1 MRVRFR
7 AEEIRKSLSL
17 STSGLVHGVL
27 LALVAF
33 GTPAREE
40 KPKSLYDTAI
50 RPHEKQIVWYHLQDK
65 LPDVR
70 PASAV
75 KSTQQPLRATR
86 KFEQRIVA
94 GAKDDARPPQ
104 LVWSPAPEVAAP
116 KMTPLP
122 NVLAVEMKRLSKPFT
137 PPPTPAPAVTPK
149 LPDAA
154 PAPTNLAAAPAGPNL
169 ASLKK
174 TFTPPPTATPSVTP
188 KLPDAAPA
196 PSTLAAA
203 PAGPNLASLR
213 KTFTPPTGAAPT
225 ATAKLPDAAPAPTTL
240 PTAPAGP
247 NLASLKKTF
256 TAPTAASPTAPSA
269 DPDLPAADAP
279 QLAIIGL
286 NPAKLPDLAAPPDSR
301 AAGFS
306 AGPALHPKGAETDGN
321 AAGVVVPG
329 VTVRDGITR
338 QQLLANIRPMAHIIP
353 TGPPPAPPP
362 TRVSNSPDPALD
374 GRTVYTMAIQMPNIT
389 SYSGSWMVW
398 YAAREQVTG
407 AMRAPSPLRK
417 VDPKYIASAVA
428 DGVEGVVRLGAT
440 IRKDG
445 RIEAVRLLRHL
456 DDRLDRSAME
466 ALAKWE
472 FEPARR
478 DAAAVDVDAVFEI
491 PFRLAPKTSK

>member
-7 AEEIRKSLSL
+7 AEEVRRSLSL
-17 STSGLVHGVL
+17 STSGVVHGVL
-27 LALVAF
+27 LALIAF
-33 GTPAREE
+33 GTPTREE
-40 KPKSLYDTAI
+40 KPQSLYDTAI
-50 RPHEKQIVWYHLQDK
+50 RPQEKKIVWYHLQDK
-65 LPDVR
+65 IPDVR
-70 PASAV
+70 PAAV
-75 KSTQQPLRATR
+75 AKATRQPLRATR

-94 GAKDDARPPQ
+94 GPKDDQRPPQ
-104 LVWSPAPEVAAP
+104 LVWSPAPEVATP

-122 NVLAVEMKRLSKPFT
+122 NVLAVEMKRLSRPFA
-137 PPPTPAPAVTPK
+137 PPPLPRSAVAPK

-154 PAPTNLAAAPAGPNL
+154 PAPGSLAAAPAGPNL

-174 TFTPPPTATPSVTP
+174 TFTPPVATPTASP
-188 KLPDAAPA
+188 KLLDAAPA
-196 PSTLAAA
+196 PGSLAA
-203 PAGPNLASLR
+203 
-213 KTFTPPTGAAPT
+213 
-225 ATAKLPDAAPAPTTL
+225 
-240 PTAPAGP
+240 APAGP

-256 TAPTAASPTAPSA
+256 TPPVSTPTSSVKLPDVAPAPGALAAAPAGPNLASLKKTFTPPTAAKPLAAPP
-269 DPDLPAADAP
+269 DTDLPSADAP

-286 NPAKLPDLAAPPDSR
+286 NPAKLPDLAAPPESR
-301 AAGFS
+301 TAGFS
-306 AGPALHPKGAETDGN
+306 AGPTPHPKGSETDGN
-321 AAGVVVPG
+321 AAGMPVPG

-338 QQLLANIRPMAHIIP
+338 QQLLANIRPMAHMIP
-353 TGPPPAPPP
+353 TGPPPAPAP
-362 TRVSNSPDPALD
+362 TRVSGAPDPALE

-398 YAAREQVTG
+398 YATREQSAG
-407 AMRAPSPLRK
+407 KMRAPSPLRK

-445 RIEAVRLLRHL
+445 HVEAVRLLRHL

-472 FEPARR
+472 FEPALR